1 MIKKDKIVYANLKV
15 PVDVKKRMDNLK
27 GRDTY
32 AKFLDDSMSFFEMTN
47 VNPKHNQLPPS
58 LTITKAINEA
68 TKSIL
73 NRVEYSITIIRNIE
87 NKKIDTILHAVDN
100 NTVRPGEDEEPEL
113 SANDL
118 EVKQLVDVNLRL
130 ESENRQLKENIY
142 LSKTDGNKRLEEMVA
157 IIEDL
162 LSDSKLQSDNDDHLI
177 MTKDYRNAL
186 IQKIRTATHV

>member
-1 MIKKDKIVYANLKV
+1 MLKKDKIVYANLKI

-32 AKFLDDSMSFFEMTN
+32 AKFLDDSISFFEMTN

-68 TKSIL
+68 AKNIL
-73 NRVEYSITIIRNIE
+73 DRVEDGIKIIRNIE

-100 NTVRPGEDEEPEL
+100 NSMRPGEDEEPEL

-130 ESENRQLKENIY
+130 QTENRQLKENI
-142 LSKTDGNKRLEEMVA
+142 LSSKTDGNQRLEEMAA

-162 LSDSKLQSDNDDHLI
+162 LSDSKLQSDNEDNLI
-177 MTKDYRNAL
+177 MPKDYRNAL
-186 IQKIRTATHV
+186 IEKIRKKAHV